1 MVPLSRH
8 PRGSMPYR
16 ERSLEPQQQLRAMP
30 WSAATRDAY
39 LAKESISA
47 GGTLPMT
54 PASSSPSSLP

>member
-1 MVPLSRH
+1 
-8 PRGSMPYR
+8 MPYR